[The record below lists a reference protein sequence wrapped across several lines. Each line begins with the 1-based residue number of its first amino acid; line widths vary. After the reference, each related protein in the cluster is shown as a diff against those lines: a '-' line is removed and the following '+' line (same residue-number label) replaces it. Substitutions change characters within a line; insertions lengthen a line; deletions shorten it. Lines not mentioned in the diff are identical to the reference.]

1 MKKKQMLVVAA
12 ITAMVFGGL
21 TACGQANKN
30 DTSLSTVAEKEQEDT
45 TAQATS
51 LETVGETAEKEKSV
65 TGTVDEIKDFMFII
79 TTDDGAAYEFPIDE
93 EHPVDVSQIKEGDKV
108 KITYKGELSEVDA
121 FTGEVVSVEKI

>member
-21 TACGQANKN
+21 TACGQANTN
-30 DTSLSTVAEKEQEDT
+30 GTSLSTVAEKEQEDT
-45 TAQATS
+45 TAPATS

-108 KITYKGELSEVDA
+108 KITYTGELSEVDA

>member
-1 MKKKQMLVVAA
+1 MLVVAA

-21 TACGQANKN
+21 TACGQANTN
-30 DTSLSTVAEKEQEDT
+30 GTSLSTVAEKEQEDT
-45 TAQATS
+45 TAPATS

-108 KITYKGELSEVDA
+108 KITYTGELSEVDA

>member
-1 MKKKQMLVVAA
+1 MLVVAA

-21 TACGQANKN
+21 TACGQANNN

-51 LETVGETAEKEKSV
+51 LETAGETAEKEKSV

>member
-21 TACGQANKN
+21 TACGQANTN
-30 DTSLSTVAEKEQEDT
+30 GTSLSTVAEKEQEDT
-45 TAQATS
+45 TAPATS

-108 KITYKGELSEVDA
+108 KITYTGELSEVDA
-121 FTGEVVSVEKI
+121 FTGEVLSVEKI